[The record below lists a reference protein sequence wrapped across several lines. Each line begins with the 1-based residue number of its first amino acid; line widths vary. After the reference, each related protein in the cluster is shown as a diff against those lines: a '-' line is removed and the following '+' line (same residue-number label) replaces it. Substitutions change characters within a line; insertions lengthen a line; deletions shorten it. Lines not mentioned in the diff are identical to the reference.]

1 MKKYFNLLTLL
12 LLLLVVTSCSFSNLI
27 DGKLFNNK
35 FYYKSGYEVV
45 KLIDQDVTKLKNI
58 HPVKINKEKIEGAL
72 RLILVKDKKNS
83 FPLFDEKDV
92 VNYSIAISDALLE
105 ASSTQDVSMT
115 VEGWYKT
122 KYIKKNQ
129 VSSARVFYNKKGLNI
144 IFGSILRR
152 GNQHETDPLI
162 AAGVNPDLKA
172 NPYVP
177 GSRTMSI
184 KNPYY
189 LTAPPNQG
197 VFRPAEAKGRVDW
210 LIFSRRALQ
219 GRGAVS
225 LQDRKMAHRSNIQ
238 VQGLKDEL
246 NQLKSELR
254 NIQRRQ
260 PQNYG
265 YSSQNY
271 GYPTQRY
278 GYPNQQYIQNLQNR
292 NYTNRKNSNFINTQI
307 SELRILRQRGLISKQ
322 EFEKKMKSLI
332 YN

>member
-1 MKKYFNLLTLL
+1 MKKYKNLLSLFL
-12 LLLLVVTSCSFSNLI
+12 FIFLANSCSLSKMM
-27 DGKLFNNK
+27 DGEFFNNK
-35 FYYKSGYEVV
+35 FFYKSGYEIV
-45 KLIDQDVTKLKNI
+45 KIIDQDIKTIQNI
-58 HPVKINKEKIEGAL
+58 HPVKINKERIEGAL
-72 RLILVKDKKNS
+72 RLILVKDKENS

-92 VNYSIAISDALLE
+92 VNYSVAISDALLE